1 MHPHMAVEPPMNWLV
16 GHYIHVLHG
25 TEIKASLPT
34 FALFSGILE
43 ASCGAFH
50 P

>member
-1 MHPHMAVEPPMNWLV
+1 MHLHMAAESPINWLV
-16 GHYIHVLHG
+16 GHHVLHG